1 MRVSLIVA
9 SLVLGSVV
17 VVGESIYDG
26 TGSLIN
32 ADDTKTWGGN
42 KDEADMQVHK
52 GKNSTVTFQ
61 VLRNEIKCT
70 HVDIHSDVDMG
81 QDVIINMKKWDS
93 DKVERSYQVKLP
105 VGKYNEK
112 DGISL
117 ELKHM
122 WTTIA
127 ISSTKPINQVTPI
140 YAYCRN
146 DADELNQNGL
156 KKLSPSMTKLENNH
170 YHLGNGSIIS
180 STGEDGIGR
189 TEDLAITSTKYDAE
203 TSFQVLS
210 SKDKCEE
217 ITLYNYNEI
226 DEKLTSADVKNVLI
240 KGWSSSTW
248 KQYGSCDKL
257 PCTIN
262 VYNTQPEYTLIN
274 TKTKAGQNNQLY
286 AKCGKQVKANF
297 SLNEKDTKPKNK
309 HSCKFVDLNHN
320 WSDKYITALCSAGIL
335 EGYGDSDYTEYRPN
349 NSTLWQELAKV
360 LNLSDNYYKTKKFRD
375 EYKANHP
382 YDEWQVSYLKLASK
396 KGYDYHGSMEVTRGL
411 AFQYVVDIFWN
422 KKLSQSESANFLK
435 SKKVITDTNIDRY
448 LTRAEMAKVALNS
461 ARYSGDE
468 NGIKRKLPY
477 TNHEGTKL
485 NDEIQNKKSMPD
497 SLYTKVTKDDS
508 ESEASKKIE
517 NNKKTILQNN
527 ATTQTTDKDETDN
540 TKLTEDTLGG
550 GIREDL
556 KNEPASEIE
565 KTLKQENKL
574 EDATND
580 NVLEKNKV
588 YIGKD
593 KKTNKKII
601 LPPADNDGNTI
612 IEAKVQNQNTG
623 ETEKKILKLKMA
635 DIKKVID
642 IETKAT
648 VNSIRKQRS
657 SDDD

>member
-52 GKNSTVTFQ
+52 GRNSTVTFQ
-61 VLRNEIKCT
+61 VLKNTIKCT

-81 QDVIINMKKWDS
+81 QDVIINLKKWDS
-93 DKVERSYQVKLP
+93 NKVERSYQVKLP
-105 VGKYNEK
+105 VGKFNEK

-117 ELKHM
+117 ELKHT

-127 ISSTKPINQVTPI
+127 ISSTKPISKVTPI

-146 DADELNQNGL
+146 TADELNQNGL
-156 KKLSPSMTKLENNH
+156 KELLPNMTKLENNR

-180 STGEDGIGR
+180 SAGRDGYGIVQ
-189 TEDLAITSTKYDAE
+189 DLAITSTKYDAE

-217 ITLYNYNEI
+217 ITLYNYNEVS
-226 DEKLTSADVKNVLI
+226 EKLIPSDVENILI

-262 VYNTQPEYTLIN
+262 VYNTTPEYTLIN
-274 TKTKAGQNNQLY
+274 VKTKAGQNNQLY

-297 SLNEKDTKPKNK
+297 SLNEKDTKPKNL
-309 HSCKFVDLNHN
+309 HSCKFVDLKNN

-335 EGYGDSDYTEYRPN
+335 EGYGDSDYTEYRPS

-360 LNLSDNYYKTKKFRD
+360 VNLSDNYYKTKKFRD

-396 KGYDYHGSMEVTRGL
+396 KGYDYDGSMEVTRGL
-411 AFQYVVDIFWN
+411 AFKYVVDVFWN

-435 SKKVITDTNIDRY
+435 SKKVITDINIDRY

-485 NDEIQNKKSMPD
+485 NDEIKNEKSMPD

-517 NNKKTILQNN
+517 KNKKTILQNN

-540 TKLTEDTLGG
+540 TKLTKDTLGG

-556 KNEPASEIE
+556 KNEPAIEI
-565 KTLKQENKL
+565 KRILKQENKL
-574 EDATND
+574 EDATQD
-580 NVLEKNKV
+580 NTFEKNKA
-588 YIGKD
+588 YLGTIKETGE
-593 KKTNKKII
+593 NII
-601 LPPADNDGNTI
+601 LPPADKDGNTVVEVI
-612 IEAKVQNQNTG
+612 VENTNTG
-623 ETEKKILKLKMA
+623 KNEKKILKLNKPEIEKI
-635 DIKKVID
+635 IK
-642 IETKAT
+642 IETKT
-648 VNSIRKQRS
+648 ETKSLRKLRNN
-657 SDDD
+657 DDD